1 MCGIYGF
8 ISKNDLIEKKDIE
21 NIFKELWQQSENRG
35 KEACGVA
42 LKQNEIFEVLK
53 FKTSSTKEFNKTDF
67 KQKTNHYFFQND
79 LVVLFGH
86 SRLQTNGEREKEIN
100 NQPITTKDNK
110 QVLLHNGI
118 ICNHEEL
125 FNKNNIK
132 QETELDSEY
141 LLKRIETLQE
151 NVTKEESIKILYDEI
166 EGEATIA
173 CMTEDNIILATNCGN
188 LYYQFNESTSELI
201 FASERIFLERIN
213 YKTSEFKIDK
223 LSPGSYISI
232 NFHKNKVDTG
242 KLRLSRVT
250 SNNLLPNI
258 SEIKNNEESFWNN
271 MELQYCTKG
280 ILNENMPFI
289 TFDEKGVSNYSKN
302 FKPIKQKPI
311 VELENELS
319 KYRSNDVKKI
329 DCIVGFSGGRDSSYL
344 LHLLVKKYNMNP
356 LAVTYDWGMVTDL
369 ARRNQAR
376 ICGSLGIEHVIV
388 SADIQENRLD
398 INRYISAWLKK
409 PHLGM
414 VPLFMAGD
422 KKYFNVINEISTRYN
437 TDLIVWGAAPYE
449 FTHFKTGFAGV
460 KPEFENKDSFEDL
473 LDFSNISSKLKL
485 SLYYFNQ
492 VISNPLYWN
501 KSIIKGLLAFK
512 DSYLSS
518 KNYLYFYDYEL
529 WNEDLINK
537 TLIENYNWEI
547 DTSIPSSWRIGDGT
561 APFYNFIYRA
571 LGGFT
576 EHDTFRNNQVLDGVL
591 NRESAINIVSRENEP
606 RFDKIEE
613 YLDLVD
619 LDFDKTI
626 NRILEFRLDT

>member
-8 ISKNDLIEKKDIE
+8 ISKNDFIEKNDIE
-21 NIFKELWQQSENRG
+21 NIFHQLWKQSEIRG

-42 LKQNEIFEVLK
+42 LKQKDFFEVLK
-53 FKTSSTKEFNKTDF
+53 FKTSSTKEFNKISF
-67 KQKTNHYFFQND
+67 KQKTNNYFKQND

-86 SRLQTNGEREKEIN
+86 SRLQTNGEREKEEN
-100 NQPITTKDNK
+100 NQPISTRDSK

-118 ICNHEEL
+118 ICNHQEL
-125 FNKNNIK
+125 FKRNNID

-141 LLKRIETLQE
+141 LLKRIDNLQK
-151 NVTKEESIKILYDEI
+151 NISQEESVEILFNEI

-173 CMTEDNIILATNCGN
+173 YLTEKNIILATNCGN
-188 LYYQFNESTSELI
+188 LYYQFNEFTSELI
-201 FASERIFLERIN
+201 FASERIFLENIN
-213 YKTSEFKIDK
+213 YKISEYKVHKLNPGTFLSIDF
-223 LSPGSYISI
+223 
-232 NFHKNKVDTG
+232 NKNEVIDG
-242 KLRLSRVT
+242 KLNLSKTT
-250 SNNLLPNI
+250 SNIFLPNI
-258 SEIKNNEESFWNN
+258 SDIKNVKESYWND
-271 MELQYCTKG
+271 MKLKYCTKG

-302 FKPIKQKPI
+302 FKSINQKPLI
-311 VELENELS
+311 ELEGELS
-319 KYRSNDVKKI
+319 KYRSNNVNKI

-376 ICGSLGIEHVIV
+376 ICGNLGVEHVIV
-388 SADIQENRLD
+388 SADIQENRSD

-422 KKYFNVINEISTRYN
+422 KKYFNVINEISTKYN

-449 FTHFKTGFAGV
+449 FTHFKTGFAGL

-473 LDFSNISSKLKL
+473 LDFSNMSSKLKL
-485 SLYYFNQ
+485 SFYYFNQ
-492 VISNPLYWN
+492 VLSNPLYWN

-547 DTSIPSSWRIGDGT
+547 DPSIPSSWRIGDGT
-561 APFYNFIYRA
+561 APFYNFIYRS

-591 NRESAINIVSRENEP
+591 NRESALNIVARENEP

-626 NRILEFRLDT
+626 NRILEFRLDN